1 MTAKE
6 ILDSK
11 GRKVIS
17 IKEYATVYEAVLE
30 LVNNKI
36 GLLIVNNNKGEIT
49 GVLSE
54 RDIVQ
59 KCILPKKDP
68 MQLKASEIM
77 TPREKIIAAAE
88 SDDVQ
93 LLMNTMTRKKIRH
106 LPIFKGKELSGIISI
121 GDIIKNLLEQK
132 DYEIRTL
139 IDYISGKY
147 PA

>member
-6 ILDSK
+6 ILDAK

-17 IKEYATVYEAVLE
+17 IKEHATVYEVVVA
-30 LVNNKI
+30 LVTNKI
-36 GLLIVNNNKGEIT
+36 GLLVVNDNKDEII

-68 MQLKASEIM
+68 MKLKANEIM
-77 TPREKIIAAAE
+77 TPKEKIIAAAE

-93 LLMNTMTRKKIRH
+93 VLMNTMTQKKIRH